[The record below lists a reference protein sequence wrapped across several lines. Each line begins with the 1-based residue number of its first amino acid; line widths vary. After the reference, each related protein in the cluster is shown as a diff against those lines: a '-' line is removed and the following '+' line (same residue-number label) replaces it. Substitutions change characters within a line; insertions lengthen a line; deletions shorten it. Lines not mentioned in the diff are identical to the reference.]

1 MKAEEN
7 VPAGKQSPTD
17 AEIVPKRDVGVSATT
32 NVLRQAKKDAKCVK
46 LRNNKYYSFASNLA

>member
-7 VPAGKQSPTD
+7 VPARKPFPAGSEAITKH
-17 AEIVPKRDVGVSATT
+17 DVGVSATT

-46 LRNNKYYSFASNLA
+46 LRKNKYCSFASNLA